1 MSHELIHVH
10 SLKETRGWFFRKKLS
25 CNSQPAERQ
34 PIETYFFS
42 LGCANMSE
50 NHLTR
55 QEDWTAWRKACA
67 ARLCEPDIEA
77 ALLRFGTLRA
87 QTLLSRW
94 QAARSPVGDA
104 APATDPNDGWHL
116 LETHARTGST
126 RAGKSYKRW
135 LFARAEPAPSWIEAV
150 EAGATLLLRAAL
162 REHLRREAPPAFT
175 VSLYTSPGGPGE
187 RTMTW
192 EELLPD
198 ETTPLDHIAAREWHT
213 LARSHAE
220 HLYPAL
226 KPREHL
232 ALWARQQGLTLSD
245 RRLTRWSRTTPNR
258 LYEVHREALNRL
270 CHHLR
275 SHHPDE
281 SPAHLVHLTQLVLQ
295 EMAERFA
302 ATIASHK
309 RSPLHLHPA

>member
-1 MSHELIHVH
+1 M
-10 SLKETRGWFFRKKLS
+10 K
-25 CNSQPAERQ
+25 
-34 PIETYFFS
+34 
-42 LGCANMSE
+42 E

-55 QEDWTAWRKACA
+55 TEDWLAWRKACA
-67 ARLCEPDIEA
+67 ARLCDPDTEA
-77 ALLRFGTLRA
+77 ALRRFGRLRT
-87 QTLLSRW
+87 QTLLARW
-94 QAARSPVGDA
+94 QAKQASTGDTT
-104 APATDPNDGWHL
+104 PLVDPRDGWHL

-162 REHLRREAPPAFT
+162 REQLRRETPPAFT
-175 VSLYTSPGGPGE
+175 VSLYTSPGGTGE
-187 RTMTW
+187 HTMTW

-198 ETTPLDHIAAREWHT
+198 ETTPLDHIDAREWHT
-213 LARSHAE
+213 LARDHAN

-226 KPREHL
+226 SKPERL
-232 ALWARQQGLTLSD
+232 ALWARQQGLILSD

-258 LYEVHREALNRL
+258 LYEVHREALHRL

-275 SHHPDE
+275 GHHPDE
-281 SPAHLVHLTQLVLQ
+281 SPARLIHLTQLVLQ

-302 ATIASHK
+302 ATIADHK